1 LENTQENLVKKTC
14 KELGITQK
22 ELAEKIG
29 VHNVT
34 VRNWT
39 SKGNIPEMAKN
50 FMLLLLEKK
59 ELITYVSKM
68 RNFIS
73 IFDELKGVRNSD
85 TLPYNI

>member
-1 LENTQENLVKKTC
+1 LQTEPEINLVKQTC

-22 ELAEKIG
+22 ELAERIG

-50 FMLLLLEKK
+50 MMILLVEKK
-59 ELITYVSKM
+59 ELVNYVSKM
-68 RNFIS
+68 KNFVN
-73 IFDELKGVRNSD
+73 IFDELKGVRIPD
-85 TLPYNI
+85 TL